1 MLVKT
6 SDYLYD
12 IFDFTI
18 RVQNCDPSALTILNY
33 AFTGLPEDSGTLS
46 FTINQVQVLD
56 TQGNNINAI
65 QYVTIQFPS

>member
-18 RVQNCDPSALTILNY
+18 QLQNCNADALPILSY

-46 FTINQVQVLD
+46 FNINQVQV
-56 TQGNNINAI
+56 TNAQNSIIKAI
-65 QYVTIQFPS
+65 QYITIQFPS